1 MHGKCKEEK
10 PTIFVCG
17 LNNGNA
23 VSHLALHFQNSITIE
38 YQTKAQIFQT
48 TYNTNANTNDGR
60 EQEMRKQRER
70 EMCDSVV
77 EIEMKQNAMET
88 NVDALF

>member
-1 MHGKCKEEK
+1 M
-10 PTIFVCG
+10 PT
-17 LNNGNA
+17 
-23 VSHLALHFQNSITIE
+23 
-38 YQTKAQIFQT
+38 QTMAESKRC
-48 TYNTNANTNDGR
+48 AN
-60 EQEMRKQRER
+60 RER